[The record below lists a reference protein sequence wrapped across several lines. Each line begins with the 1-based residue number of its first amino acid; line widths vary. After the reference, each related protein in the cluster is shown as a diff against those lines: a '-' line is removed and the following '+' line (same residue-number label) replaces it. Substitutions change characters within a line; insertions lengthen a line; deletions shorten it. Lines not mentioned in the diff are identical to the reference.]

1 MADATAVIY
10 RTLVTTQ
17 YRTKSL
23 MTFYNSIGDDDDENT
38 IYLSI
43 GRTDEWADNEDDSTF
58 APPYPD
64 DSADGIDE
72 VWANSK
78 ALIKVP
84 QSQLRMVIARQD
96 WGDPDLDDSLNFQIG
111 DIVIT
116 NSNENNQHPSALDG
130 YMVYKCVDVPDDGS
144 CSLDDSSTTYEKT
157 DCIALGGTWTAE
169 SSDGESSNIP
179 HERIDGEDTG
189 DGYVWNYLYTIPPSE
204 VITNVSDDYIV
215 APFPEDIRDNAEGWG
230 LDDIIEHD
238 YEIEQLVYTV
248 GSYKLRFRSRID
260 GDVISDLP
268 ILTTSGYRQLAIIL
282 NPLIDAEDD
291 DTAAKATDDQ
301 YLTSAVTSGTGEMIC
316 IQNRQPII
324 KASDQVEEFDL
335 IFEF

>member
-23 MTFYNSIGDDDDENT
+23 MTFYNSIGDGINENS

-43 GRTDEWADNEDDSTF
+43 GKTDQWAANENDSSF

-64 DSADGIDE
+64 DSNDGLED
-72 VWANSK
+72 VWANSQ

-84 QSQLRMVIARQD
+84 QSQLRMVIPRQD
-96 WGDPDLDDSLNFQIG
+96 WGDPSLDDSFNFQIG

-116 NSNENNQHPSALDG
+116 NSNANNKHPSALDG

-144 CSLDDSSTTYEKT
+144 CSLDNSSETYEKT
-157 DCIALGGTWTAE
+157 ACISLGGTWTAE
-169 SSDGESSNIP
+169 STPGQTSNIP
-179 HERIDGEDTG
+179 HQRKDGEDTG

-215 APFPEDIRDNAEGWG
+215 SPFPEDIRDNSEAWG
-230 LDDIIEHD
+230 LENIIQHD
-238 YEIEQLVYTV
+238 YEIEKLVYTV

-260 GDVISDLP
+260 GDIITGLP

-282 NPLIDAEDD
+282 NPLINAELD
-291 DTAAKATDDQ
+291 DTAEKATDDQ
-301 YLTSAVTSGTGEMIC
+301 YLTSEVTSGTGEMIC

-324 KASDQVEEFDL
+324 KSADQVEEFDL